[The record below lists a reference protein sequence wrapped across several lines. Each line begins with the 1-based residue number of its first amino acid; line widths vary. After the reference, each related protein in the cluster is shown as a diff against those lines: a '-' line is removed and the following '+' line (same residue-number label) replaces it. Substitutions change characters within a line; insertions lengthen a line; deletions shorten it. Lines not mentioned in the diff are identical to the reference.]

1 MLINLP
7 IYSSYNIL
15 ILNASI
21 SVTNT
26 TAGITAMHDVQFF
39 SPAGDSSDAQN
50 IATVITNGLSTM
62 NDGTTQ
68 AEV

>member
-1 MLINLP
+1 M
-7 IYSSYNIL
+7 
-15 ILNASI
+15 
-21 SVTNT
+21 TNT
-26 TAGITAMHDVQFF
+26 PAGITAMHDVQFF

-50 IATVITNGLSTM
+50 IATDITNGPLTM